1 MKAVQITGYGQQAVV
16 AEVGTPTTGPG
27 EVLVRIAGVAL
38 NPLDL
43 KIASGGFQGF
53 FPVEF
58 PYVLGTDLSGTITEI
73 GADVTGWQVGDQV
86 IARLDPTRG
95 GAAAEFAVVPAA
107 QLVTAPS
114 SLLLP
119 LASGIG
125 TAAGTA
131 WQALVEVADV
141 RPDQCVLIH
150 GAAGGVGSFAIQFA
164 RDLGAH
170 VIATASGKGLDIAR
184 QLGAHQVVDY
194 TSTDFTKAV
203 SEVDVVLDTVGGAN
217 EPRSLEVLKPG
228 GLLVA
233 TPVPPDGE
241 RAADRGLRA
250 EFVFHT
256 SNADRLELVA
266 SKIDGGTHLLLDRM
280 LPIREAADALSYLA
294 RGRAKGKVILVVDG
308 VA

>member
-1 MKAVQITGYGQQAVV
+1 VKAVQITGYGQQTVV
-16 AEVGTPTTGPG
+16 AEVDAPTTGPG

-43 KIASGGFQGF
+43 KIASGSVQGF

-58 PYVLGTDLSGTITEI
+58 PYILGTDLSGTVTEL
-73 GADVTGWQVGDQV
+73 GADVTGWKVGDQV

-95 GAAAEFAVVPAA
+95 GAAAEFAVVPAD
-107 QLVTAPS
+107 QLVAAPS
-114 SLLLP
+114 SIFLP
-119 LASGIG
+119 LASGIA

-141 RPDQCVLIH
+141 RPGQTVLIH

-170 VIATASGKGLDIAR
+170 VIATASQEGLDIAKK
-184 QLGAHQVVDY
+184 LGAHQVVDY
-194 TSTDFTKAV
+194 TTTDFTKAV
-203 SEVDVVLDTVGGAN
+203 SGVDVVLDTVGGET
-217 EPRSLEVLKPG
+217 EPRSLDVLTPE

-233 TPVPPDGE
+233 TPVPPDSD
-241 RAADRGLRA
+241 RARARGVRA
-250 EFVFHT
+250 EFVFHA
-256 SNADRLELVA
+256 SDASRLELVA
-266 SKIDGGTHLLLDRM
+266 DKIDRGTHILLDRI

-294 RGRAKGKVILVVDG
+294 HGRAKGKAILVADR